1 MAADEYERI
10 IAEAA
15 HRGTLIIASHDST
28 PITPVVP
35 DWDRLAAA
43 SIRERRLKM
52 AALMVFLVA
61 VSIPIVLPYFWM
73 VMIAF
78 TARTGGANADT
89 LWVACAILVPV
100 TLAYVIAY
108 QSLSVR
114 YRTLAGVAAVLIIAV
129 LMWLFL
135 RNDLHLNNFR
145 FMINPNIVEDI
156 RGAATAGGQFPW
168 VWNAFGNSL
177 LLAGTQTLIVV
188 TVSTLA
194 AYYLSRFSF
203 LGRAAFLQS
212 LLVLQAFPAITL
224 VIPIFL
230 IVYWV
235 GLLNTLYA
243 PILVIT
249 ALELPFFIF
258 IMKGFFD
265 AVPWDIEMSAM
276 TDGASRRQAFWLVVL
291 PQVRVGMI
299 AIGVFA
305 FIKGWEEYVFVTG
318 LRTGN
323 SYWVMSTYLYY
334 VREDVMGVDYGMV
347 AAVSLLYVLPSLI
360 LYLFCQKFLTQMT
373 VGGVKG

>member
-1 MAADEYERI
+1 M
-10 IAEAA
+10 
-15 HRGTLIIASHDST
+15 
-28 PITPVVP
+28 V
-35 DWDRLAAA
+35 DWVKLAQRSRLG
-43 SIRERRLKM
+43 RRLRLG
-52 AALMVFLVA
+52 ALSVFLAA
-61 VSIPIVLPYFWM
+61 VSIPIAVPYIWM

-78 TARTGGANADT
+78 TARRGMAETGT
-89 LWVACAILVPV
+89 LWPALVVILVG
-100 TLAYVIAY
+100 LGIY
-108 QSLSVR
+108 
-114 YRTLAGVAAVLIIAV
+114 GVAMLWLRRERLAIVMGVLTA
-129 LMWLFL
+129 FL
-135 RNDLHLNNFR
+135 LGLILLGQDLHLQNFR
-145 FMINPNIVEDI
+145 FMVNANIIDDLD
-156 RGAATAGGQFPW
+156 GQGTVGERYPW
-168 VWNAFGNSL
+168 VWEAFANSL
-177 LLAGTQTLIVV
+177 LLASTQTVIVV

-203 LGRAAFLQS
+203 RGRNTFLQS

-230 IVYWV
+230 IVFWV

-243 PILVIT
+243 PILVLT

-276 TDGASRRQAFWLVVL
+276 TDGASRREAFWMVVL

-305 FIKGWEEYVFVTG
+305 FIKGWEEYVFVNG
-318 LRTGN
+318 LRTGD

-347 AAVSLLYVLPSLI
+347 AAVAVLYVLPALI
-360 LYLFCQKFLTQMT
+360 LYLFCQKYLTQMT
-373 VGGVKG
+373 LGGVKG

>member
-1 MAADEYERI
+1 M
-10 IAEAA
+10 
-15 HRGTLIIASHDST
+15 
-28 PITPVVP
+28 V
-35 DWDRLAAA
+35 DWVKLAQRSRLG
-43 SIRERRLKM
+43 RRLRLG
-52 AALMVFLVA
+52 ALSVFLVA
-61 VSIPIVLPYFWM
+61 VSIPIAVPYIWM

-78 TARTGGANADT
+78 TARRGMAETGT
-89 LWVACAILVPV
+89 LWPALVVILVG
-100 TLAYVIAY
+100 LGIY
-108 QSLSVR
+108 
-114 YRTLAGVAAVLIIAV
+114 GVAMLWLRRERLAIVMGVLTA
-129 LMWLFL
+129 FL
-135 RNDLHLNNFR
+135 LGLILLGQDLHLQNFR
-145 FMINPNIVEDI
+145 FMVNANIIDDLD
-156 RGAATAGGQFPW
+156 GQGTVGERYPW
-168 VWNAFGNSL
+168 VWEAFANSL
-177 LLAGTQTLIVV
+177 LLASTQTVIVV

-203 LGRAAFLQS
+203 RGRNTFLQS

-230 IVYWV
+230 IVFWV

-243 PILVIT
+243 PILVLT

-276 TDGASRRQAFWLVVL
+276 TDGASRREAFWIVVL

-305 FIKGWEEYVFVTG
+305 FIKGWEEYVFVNG
-318 LRTGN
+318 LRTGE

-347 AAVSLLYVLPSLI
+347 AAVAVLYVLPALI
-360 LYLFCQKFLTQMT
+360 LYLFCQKYLTQMT
-373 VGGVKG
+373 LGGVKG

>member
-1 MAADEYERI
+1 M
-10 IAEAA
+10 
-15 HRGTLIIASHDST
+15 
-28 PITPVVP
+28 V
-35 DWDRLAAA
+35 DWVKLAQRSRLG
-43 SIRERRLKM
+43 RRLRLG
-52 AALMVFLVA
+52 ALSVFLAA
-61 VSIPIVLPYFWM
+61 VSIPIAVPYIWM

-78 TARTGGANADT
+78 TARRGMAETGT
-89 LWVACAILVPV
+89 LWPALVVILVG
-100 TLAYVIAY
+100 LGIY
-108 QSLSVR
+108 
-114 YRTLAGVAAVLIIAV
+114 GVAMLWLRRERLAIVISVLTA
-129 LMWLFL
+129 FL
-135 RNDLHLNNFR
+135 LGLILLGQDLHLQNFR
-145 FMINPNIVEDI
+145 FMVNANIIDDLD
-156 RGAATAGGQFPW
+156 GQGTVGERYPW
-168 VWNAFGNSL
+168 VWEAFANSL
-177 LLAGTQTLIVV
+177 LLASTQTVIVV

-203 LGRAAFLQS
+203 RGRNTFLQS

-230 IVYWV
+230 IVFWV

-243 PILVIT
+243 PILVLT

-276 TDGASRRQAFWLVVL
+276 TDGASRREAFWMVVL

-305 FIKGWEEYVFVTG
+305 FIKGWEEYVFVNG
-318 LRTGN
+318 LRTGE

-347 AAVSLLYVLPSLI
+347 AAVAVLYVLPALI
-360 LYLFCQKFLTQMT
+360 LYLFCQKYLTQMT
-373 VGGVKG
+373 LGGVKG

>member
-1 MAADEYERI
+1 M
-10 IAEAA
+10 
-15 HRGTLIIASHDST
+15 
-28 PITPVVP
+28 V
-35 DWDRLAAA
+35 DWVKLAQRSRLG
-43 SIRERRLKM
+43 RRLRLS
-52 AALMVFLVA
+52 ALSVFLVA
-61 VSIPIVLPYFWM
+61 VSIPIAVPYIWM

-78 TARTGGANADT
+78 TARRGMAETGT
-89 LWVACAILVPV
+89 LWPALVVILVG
-100 TLAYVIAY
+100 LGIY
-108 QSLSVR
+108 
-114 YRTLAGVAAVLIIAV
+114 GVAMLWLRRERLAIVMGVLTA
-129 LMWLFL
+129 FL
-135 RNDLHLNNFR
+135 LGLILLGQDLHLQNFR
-145 FMINPNIVEDI
+145 FMVNANIIDDLD
-156 RGAATAGGQFPW
+156 GQGTVGERYPW
-168 VWNAFGNSL
+168 VWEAFANSL
-177 LLAGTQTLIVV
+177 LLASTQTVIVV

-203 LGRAAFLQS
+203 RGRNTFLQS

-230 IVYWV
+230 IVFWV

-243 PILVIT
+243 PILVLT

-276 TDGASRRQAFWLVVL
+276 TDGASRREAFWMVVL

-305 FIKGWEEYVFVTG
+305 FIKGWEEYVFVNG
-318 LRTGN
+318 LRTGE

-347 AAVSLLYVLPSLI
+347 AAVAVLYVLPALI
-360 LYLFCQKFLTQMT
+360 LYLFCQKYLTQMT
-373 VGGVKG
+373 LGGVKG

>member
-1 MAADEYERI
+1 M
-10 IAEAA
+10 
-15 HRGTLIIASHDST
+15 
-28 PITPVVP
+28 V
-35 DWDRLAAA
+35 DWNKLAQR
-43 SIRERRLKM
+43 SCRMRRLRLG
-52 AALMVFLVA
+52 ALSLFLVA
-61 VSIPIVLPYFWM
+61 VSIPIAVPYIWM

-78 TARTGGANADT
+78 TARRGMAETGT
-89 LWVACAILVPV
+89 LWPALVVILVG
-100 TLAYVIAY
+100 LGIY
-108 QSLSVR
+108 
-114 YRTLAGVAAVLIIAV
+114 GVAMLWLRRERLAIVMGVLTA
-129 LMWLFL
+129 FL
-135 RNDLHLNNFR
+135 LGLILLGQDLHLQNFR
-145 FMINPNIVEDI
+145 FMVNANIIDDLD
-156 RGAATAGGQFPW
+156 GQGTVGERYPW
-168 VWNAFGNSL
+168 VWEAFANSL
-177 LLAGTQTLIVV
+177 LLASTQTVIVV

-203 LGRAAFLQS
+203 RGRNTFLQS

-230 IVYWV
+230 IVFWV

-243 PILVIT
+243 PILVLT

-276 TDGASRRQAFWLVVL
+276 TDGASRREAFWMVVL

-305 FIKGWEEYVFVTG
+305 FIKGWEEYVFVNG
-318 LRTGN
+318 LRTGD

-347 AAVSLLYVLPSLI
+347 AAVAVLYVLPALI
-360 LYLFCQKFLTQMT
+360 LYLFCQKYLTQMT
-373 VGGVKG
+373 LGGVKG

>member
-1 MAADEYERI
+1 M
-10 IAEAA
+10 
-15 HRGTLIIASHDST
+15 
-28 PITPVVP
+28 V
-35 DWDRLAAA
+35 DWVKLAQR
-43 SIRERRLKM
+43 SRFGRRLRLG
-52 AALMVFLVA
+52 ALSLFLVA
-61 VSIPIVLPYFWM
+61 VSIPIAVPYIWM

-78 TARTGGANADT
+78 TARRGMAETGT
-89 LWVACAILVPV
+89 LWPALLVILVGLGIYGAAMLWLRRER
-100 TLAYVIAY
+100 LAIVM
-108 QSLSVR
+108 
-114 YRTLAGVAAVLIIAV
+114 GVLTAFLLGLI
-129 LMWLFL
+129 LLGQ
-135 RNDLHLNNFR
+135 DLHLQNFR
-145 FMINPNIVEDI
+145 FMVNANIIDDLD
-156 RGAATAGGQFPW
+156 GQGTVGERYPW
-168 VWNAFGNSL
+168 VWEAFANSL
-177 LLAGTQTLIVV
+177 LLASTQTVIVV

-203 LGRAAFLQS
+203 RGRNTFLQS

-230 IVYWV
+230 IVFWV

-243 PILVIT
+243 PILVLT

-276 TDGASRRQAFWLVVL
+276 TDGASRREAFWMVVL

-305 FIKGWEEYVFVTG
+305 FIKGWEEYVFVNG
-318 LRTGN
+318 LRTGE

-347 AAVSLLYVLPSLI
+347 AAVAVLYVLPALI
-360 LYLFCQKFLTQMT
+360 LYLFCQKYLTQMT
-373 VGGVKG
+373 LGGVKG

>member
-1 MAADEYERI
+1 MADILTQKRMT
-10 IAEAA
+10 AA
-15 HRGTLIIASHDST
+15 IEST
-28 PITPVVP
+28 
-35 DWDRLAAA
+35 DWNRLAKAA
-43 SIRERRLKM
+43 IRNKRLKQG
-52 AALMVFLVA
+52 ALTVFLVA

-78 TARTGGANADT
+78 TARTGGAEAGT
-89 LWVACAILVPV
+89 LWTACAILVPV
-100 TLAYVIAY
+100 TLGYIISFQMLAA
-108 QSLSVR
+108 R
-114 YRTLAGVAAVLIIAV
+114 YRAPLGVAAVLTIAV
-129 LMWLFL
+129 LMWIFL
-135 RNDLHLNNFR
+135 GDDLHLNNFR

-156 RGAATAGGQFPW
+156 RGDATAGGQFPW
-168 VWNAFGNSL
+168 VWTAFGNSL
-177 LLAGTQTLIVV
+177 ILAGTQTVIVV

-203 LGRAAFLQS
+203 QGRATFLQS

-224 VIPIFL
+224 IIPIFL
-230 IVYWV
+230 IVFWV
-235 GLLNTLYA
+235 GLLNTLLA

-276 TDGASRRQAFWLVVL
+276 TDGASRRQAFWMVVL

-305 FIKGWEEYVFVTG
+305 FIKGWEEYIFVTG

-347 AAVSLLYVLPSLI
+347 AAVSLLYVLPSLV
-360 LYLFCQKFLTQMT
+360 LYLFCQKYLTQMT

>member
-1 MAADEYERI
+1 M
-10 IAEAA
+10 
-15 HRGTLIIASHDST
+15 
-28 PITPVVP
+28 V
-35 DWDRLAAA
+35 DWVQLAQRSRLG
-43 SIRERRLKM
+43 RRLRLG
-52 AALMVFLVA
+52 ALSVFLAA
-61 VSIPIVLPYFWM
+61 VSIPIAVPYIWM

-78 TARTGGANADT
+78 TARRGMAETGT
-89 LWVACAILVPV
+89 LWPALVVILVG
-100 TLAYVIAY
+100 LGIY
-108 QSLSVR
+108 
-114 YRTLAGVAAVLIIAV
+114 GVAMLWLRRERLAIVISVLTA
-129 LMWLFL
+129 FL
-135 RNDLHLNNFR
+135 LGLILLGQDLHLQNFR
-145 FMINPNIVEDI
+145 FMVNANIIDDLD
-156 RGAATAGGQFPW
+156 GQGTVGERYPW
-168 VWNAFGNSL
+168 VWEAFANSL
-177 LLAGTQTLIVV
+177 LLASTQTVIVV

-203 LGRAAFLQS
+203 RGRNTFLQS

-230 IVYWV
+230 IVFWV

-243 PILVIT
+243 PILVLT

-276 TDGASRRQAFWLVVL
+276 TDGASRREAFWMVVL

-305 FIKGWEEYVFVTG
+305 FIKGWEEYVFVNG
-318 LRTGN
+318 LRTGE

-347 AAVSLLYVLPSLI
+347 AAVAVLYVLPALI
-360 LYLFCQKFLTQMT
+360 LYLFCQKYLTQMT
-373 VGGVKG
+373 LGGVKG

>member
-1 MAADEYERI
+1 MDWHALAR
-10 IAEAA
+10 
-15 HRGTLIIASHDST
+15 RSTVRRRWRLGLLTTFLTL
-28 PITPVVP
+28 
-35 DWDRLAAA
+35 
-43 SIRERRLKM
+43 
-52 AALMVFLVA
+52 
-61 VSIPIVLPYFWM
+61 VSIPVAIPYIWM

-78 TARTGGANADT
+78 TSRRGNAETST
-89 LWVACAILVPV
+89 LWPALLVIVLGLAAYGACLWAGLKERTAIL
-100 TLAYVIAY
+100 
-108 QSLSVR
+108 LSVLVALILGVVL
-114 YRTLAGVAAVLIIAV
+114 LAG
-129 LMWLFL
+129 
-135 RNDLHLNNFR
+135 DLHLDNFR
-145 FMINPNIVEDI
+145 FMVNPNIIEDTK
-156 RGAATAGGQFPW
+156 GQATAGGQFPW
-168 VWNAFGNSL
+168 VWEAFFNSL
-177 LLAGTQTLIVV
+177 ILAGTQTVIVV
-188 TVSTLA
+188 AVSTMA

-203 LGRAAFLQS
+203 PGRSAFLQS

-243 PILVIT
+243 PILVLT

-276 TDGASRRQAFWLVVL
+276 TDGASRRQAFWHVVL

-305 FIKGWEEYVFVTG
+305 FIKGWEEYVFVNG

-347 AAVSLLYVLPSLI
+347 AAVAVLYVLPALV
-360 LYLFCQKFLTQMT
+360 LYLFCQRYLTQMT
-373 VGGVKG
+373 LGGVKG

>member
-1 MAADEYERI
+1 MVDVPTQTFRTTET
-10 IAEAA
+10 
-15 HRGTLIIASHDST
+15 G
-28 PITPVVP
+28 P
-35 DWDRLAAA
+35 DWDRLAAT
-43 SIRERRLKM
+43 SRRDRRLKIS
-52 AALMVFLVA
+52 ALTVFLVA

-78 TARTGGANADT
+78 TARTGGADADT
-89 LWVACAILVPV
+89 LWTACAILVPV
-100 TLAYVIAY
+100 TLAYVVGY
-108 QSLSVR
+108 QSLSAR
-114 YRTLAGVAAVLIIAV
+114 YRTLGLIAAILIAGAL
-129 LMWLFL
+129 LWFFL
-135 RNDLHLNNFR
+135 GDDLHLNNFR

-168 VWNAFGNSL
+168 VWTAFGNSL
-177 LLAGTQTLIVV
+177 ILAGTQTVIVV

-203 LGRAAFLQS
+203 RGRSAFLQS

-230 IVYWV
+230 IVFWV

-243 PILVIT
+243 PILVLT

-276 TDGASRRQAFWLVVL
+276 TDGASRRQAFWMVVL
-291 PQVRVGMI
+291 PQVRIGMI
-299 AIGVFA
+299 AIGVFS
-305 FIKGWEEYVFVTG
+305 FIKGWEEYIFVTA

-347 AAVSLLYVLPSLI
+347 AAVSLLYVMPSLV
-360 LYLFCQKFLTQMT
+360 LYLFCQKYLTQMT
-373 VGGVKG
+373 IGGVKG

>member
-1 MAADEYERI
+1 MNAA
-10 IAEAA
+10 
-15 HRGTLIIASHDST
+15 TT
-28 PITPVVP
+28 
-35 DWDRLAAA
+35 DWEVLARRAVLG
-43 SIRERRLKM
+43 RRLGIS
-52 AALMVFLVA
+52 ALTLFLVA
-61 VSIPIVLPYFWM
+61 ISVPIVLPYFWM

-78 TARTGGANADT
+78 TAKTGGVDSTT
-89 LWVACAILVPV
+89 LWQAL
-100 TLAYVIAY
+100 
-108 QSLSVR
+108 
-114 YRTLAGVAAVLIIAV
+114 AV
-129 LMWLFL
+129 LMPIMLGYMVAWQLL
-135 RNDLHLNNFR
+135 AARWRLLASLVAGALAIALLWMVLGDALHLRNFR
-145 FMINPNIVEDI
+145 FMVTPNIVEEI

-168 VWNAFGNSL
+168 VWTAFFNSL
-177 LLAGTQTLIVV
+177 ILATTQMVIVV

-194 AYYLSRFSF
+194 GYYLSRFAF
-203 LGRAAFLQS
+203 RGRAAFLQG

-243 PILVIT
+243 PILVLT

-276 TDGASRRQAFWLVVL
+276 TDGATRRQAFWMVVL

-299 AIGVFA
+299 AVGVFA

-334 VREDVMGVDYGMV
+334 VREDVMGVDYGLV
-347 AAVSLLYVLPSLI
+347 AAVSVLYVLPSLV
-360 LYLFCQKFLTQMT
+360 LYLFAQKYLTQMT

>member
-1 MAADEYERI
+1 
-10 IAEAA
+10 
-15 HRGTLIIASHDST
+15 LK
-28 PITPVVP
+28 
-35 DWDRLAAA
+35 LAA
-43 SIRERRLKM
+43 LT
-52 AALMVFLVA
+52 LFLVT

-78 TARTGGANADT
+78 TARTGGADADT
-89 LWVACAILVPV
+89 LWTACAILVPV
-100 TLAYVIAY
+100 TLGYAIAY
-108 QSLSVR
+108 SSLSVR
-114 YRTLAGVAAVLIIAV
+114 YRAIAGFGALITAAGLLWI
-129 LMWLFL
+129 FL
-135 RNDLHLNNFR
+135 GDDLHLNNFR

-177 LLAGTQTLIVV
+177 ILAGAQTIIVV

-203 LGRAAFLQS
+203 RGRATFLQS

-230 IVYWV
+230 IVFWV

-243 PILVIT
+243 PILVLT

-276 TDGASRRQAFWLVVL
+276 TDGASRRQAFWMVVL

-299 AIGVFA
+299 AIAVFA

-347 AAVSLLYVLPSLI
+347 AAVSLLYVMPSLI
-360 LYLFCQKFLTQMT
+360 LYLFCQKYLTQMT
-373 VGGVKG
+373 IGGVKG

>member
-1 MAADEYERI
+1 M
-10 IAEAA
+10 
-15 HRGTLIIASHDST
+15 
-28 PITPVVP
+28 V
-35 DWDRLAAA
+35 DWVQLAQRSRLG
-43 SIRERRLKM
+43 RRLRLS
-52 AALMVFLVA
+52 ALSVFLVGG
-61 VSIPIVLPYFWM
+61 SIPIAVPYIWM

-78 TARTGGANADT
+78 TARRGMAETGT
-89 LWVACAILVPV
+89 LWPALVVILVG
-100 TLAYVIAY
+100 LGIY
-108 QSLSVR
+108 
-114 YRTLAGVAAVLIIAV
+114 GVAMLWLRRERLAIVISVLTA
-129 LMWLFL
+129 FL
-135 RNDLHLNNFR
+135 LGLILLGQDLHLQNFR
-145 FMINPNIVEDI
+145 FMVNANIIDDLD
-156 RGAATAGGQFPW
+156 GQGTVGERYPW
-168 VWNAFGNSL
+168 VWEAFANSL
-177 LLAGTQTLIVV
+177 LLASTQTVIVV

-203 LGRAAFLQS
+203 RGRNTFLQS

-230 IVYWV
+230 IVFWV

-243 PILVIT
+243 PILVLT

-276 TDGASRRQAFWLVVL
+276 TDGASRREAFWMVVL

-305 FIKGWEEYVFVTG
+305 FIKGWEEYVFVNG
-318 LRTGN
+318 LRTGE

-347 AAVSLLYVLPSLI
+347 AAVAVLYVLPALI
-360 LYLFCQKFLTQMT
+360 LYLFCQKYLTQMT
-373 VGGVKG
+373 LGGVKG

>member
-1 MAADEYERI
+1 MVAETGHPAAEQGP
-10 IAEAA
+10 EARDWEA
-15 HRGTLIIASHDST
+15 LARAS
-28 PITPVVP
+28 V
-35 DWDRLAAA
+35 
-43 SIRERRLKM
+43 RERRLKLS
-52 AALMVFLVA
+52 ALTLFLVA
-61 VSIPIVLPYFWM
+61 VSVPIVLPYFWM

-78 TARTGGANADT
+78 TARTGGAESGT
-89 LWVACAILVPV
+89 LWSACAILVPV
-100 TLAYVIAY
+100 TLGYAAAYRSIGA
-108 QSLSVR
+108 R
-114 YRTLAGVAAVLIIAV
+114 YRGLTALAAIGLVAALLWV
-129 LMWLFL
+129 FL
-135 RNDLHLNNFR
+135 GDEIHLNNFR
-145 FMINPNIVEDI
+145 FLVNPNVIEEM

-168 VWNAFGNSL
+168 VWTAFFNSL
-177 LLAGTQTLIVV
+177 ILAGTQTLIVV

-194 AYYLSRFSF
+194 AYYLSRFAF
-203 LGRAAFLQS
+203 AGRSAFLQS

-235 GLLNTLYA
+235 GLINTLFA

-249 ALELPFFIF
+249 ALELPFFVF

-265 AVPWDIEMSAM
+265 GVPWDIEMSAM
-276 TDGASRRQAFWLVVL
+276 TDGASRRQAFWMVVL

-299 AIGVFA
+299 AVGVFA

-334 VREDVMGVDYGMV
+334 IRDDAMGVDYGLV
-347 AAVSLLYVLPSLI
+347 AGVALIYVIPALL
-360 LYLFCQKFLTQMT
+360 LYLFCQKYLTQMT

>member
-1 MAADEYERI
+1 M
-10 IAEAA
+10 
-15 HRGTLIIASHDST
+15 
-28 PITPVVP
+28 V
-35 DWDRLAAA
+35 DWVKLAQRSRLG
-43 SIRERRLKM
+43 RRLRLG
-52 AALMVFLVA
+52 ALSVFLAA
-61 VSIPIVLPYFWM
+61 VSIPIAVPYIWM

-78 TARTGGANADT
+78 TARRGMAETGT
-89 LWVACAILVPV
+89 LWPALLVILVGLGIYGAAMLWLRRER
-100 TLAYVIAY
+100 LAIVM
-108 QSLSVR
+108 
-114 YRTLAGVAAVLIIAV
+114 GVLTAFLLGLI
-129 LMWLFL
+129 LLGQ
-135 RNDLHLNNFR
+135 DLHLQNFR
-145 FMINPNIVEDI
+145 FMVNANIIDDLD
-156 RGAATAGGQFPW
+156 GQGTVGERYPW
-168 VWNAFGNSL
+168 VWEAFANSL
-177 LLAGTQTLIVV
+177 LLASTQTVIVV

-203 LGRAAFLQS
+203 RGRNTFLQS

-230 IVYWV
+230 IVFWV

-243 PILVIT
+243 PILVLT

-276 TDGASRRQAFWLVVL
+276 TDGASRREAFWMVVL

-305 FIKGWEEYVFVTG
+305 FIKGWEEYVFVNG
-318 LRTGN
+318 LRTGE

-347 AAVSLLYVLPSLI
+347 AAVAVLYVLPALI
-360 LYLFCQKFLTQMT
+360 LYLFCQKYLTQMT
-373 VGGVKG
+373 LGGVKG

>member
-1 MAADEYERI
+1 M
-10 IAEAA
+10 
-15 HRGTLIIASHDST
+15 
-28 PITPVVP
+28 V
-35 DWDRLAAA
+35 DWVKLAQRSRLG
-43 SIRERRLKM
+43 RRLRLG
-52 AALMVFLVA
+52 ALSVFLVA
-61 VSIPIVLPYFWM
+61 VSIPIAVPYIWM

-78 TARTGGANADT
+78 TARRGMAETGT
-89 LWVACAILVPV
+89 LWPALLVILVG
-100 TLAYVIAY
+100 LGIY
-108 QSLSVR
+108 
-114 YRTLAGVAAVLIIAV
+114 GVAMLWLRRERLAIVMGVLTA
-129 LMWLFL
+129 FL
-135 RNDLHLNNFR
+135 LGLILLGQDLHLQNFR
-145 FMINPNIVEDI
+145 FMVNANIIDDLD
-156 RGAATAGGQFPW
+156 GQGTVGERYPW
-168 VWNAFGNSL
+168 VWEAFANSL
-177 LLAGTQTLIVV
+177 LLASTQTVIVV

-203 LGRAAFLQS
+203 RGRNTFLQS

-230 IVYWV
+230 IVFWV

-243 PILVIT
+243 PILVLT

-276 TDGASRRQAFWLVVL
+276 TDGASRREAFWMVVL

-305 FIKGWEEYVFVTG
+305 FIKGWEEYVFVNG
-318 LRTGN
+318 LRTGE

-347 AAVSLLYVLPSLI
+347 AAVAVLYVLPALI
-360 LYLFCQKFLTQMT
+360 LYLFCQKYLTQMT
-373 VGGVKG
+373 LGGVKG